1 MTLFFANLLVCL
13 VGASVCIVALINKHV
28 DTCHPNR
35 LFAVALMCTA
45 FAIWM
50 ISGAVSIPD
59 IRIENVIAR
68 GLAAAAAY
76 FGLRSMI
83 EHDKK
88 HNE

>member
-50 ISGAVSIPD
+50 VSGAVSIPD

-83 EHDKK
+83 AHDKK
-88 HNE
+88 HGE

>member
-50 ISGAVSIPD
+50 VSGAVSIPD
-59 IRIENVIAR
+59 IRIENVISR

-76 FGLRSMI
+76 FALRSMI

>member
-1 MTLFFANLLVCL
+1 MTLFFVNLLVCL
-13 VGASVCIVALINKHV
+13 AGASVCIVVLITKHA
-28 DTCHPNR
+28 DTSQPSR
-35 LFAVALMCTA
+35 LFAVCLMCSA

-50 ISGAVSIPD
+50 ISGAISISD
-59 IRIENVIAR
+59 IRIENVLAR

-88 HNE
+88 HGE

>member
-50 ISGAVSIPD
+50 VSGAVSIPD
-59 IRIENVIAR
+59 TRIENVISR

-76 FGLRSMI
+76 FALRSMI

>member
-1 MTLFFANLLVCL
+1 MTLFFINLLVCL
-13 VGASVCIVALINKHV
+13 VGASVCVVALISKHAN
-28 DTCHPNR
+28 TSQPSR
-35 LFAVALMCTA
+35 LFAIALMCTA

-50 ISGAVSIPD
+50 VIGAVSIPD
-59 IRIENVIAR
+59 IHIDSVITR

-76 FGLRSMI
+76 FALRSMI

>member
-1 MTLFFANLLVCL
+1 MTLFFINLLVCL
-13 VGASVCIVALINKHV
+13 VGASECLVALISKHAN
-28 DTCHPNR
+28 TSQPSR
-35 LFAVALMCTA
+35 LFAVSLMCTA
-45 FAIWM
+45 FALWM

-59 IRIENVIAR
+59 IRAENVIAR

-83 EHDKK
+83 LHDMK

>member
-13 VGASVCIVALINKHV
+13 VGASVCIIALISKHAN
-28 DTCHPNR
+28 TSQPSR

-59 IRIENVIAR
+59 IRAENVIAL

>member
-1 MTLFFANLLVCL
+1 MTLFLANLLVCL

-35 LFAVALMCTA
+35 LFAVSLMCTA

-50 ISGAVSIPD
+50 ISGAVSIAD

-76 FGLRSMI
+76 FALRSMI
-83 EHDKK
+83 QHDKK
-88 HNE
+88 HRE